1 VSVSALLE
9 RLKGVRIT
17 GTGQWS
23 ARCPAHEDRSPSLS
37 VRELADGRILVHCFA
52 GCGAVEVMEAL
63 GLGWSDLFPEKL
75 EVDEIQRI
83 PTSWALEVLNHEALV
98 VGICASD
105 IASGKALSELDAQRV
120 CEAAGRIAM
129 IAARTHER

>member
-1 VSVSALLE
+1 
-9 RLKGVRIT
+9 
-17 GTGQWS
+17 
-23 ARCPAHEDRSPSLS
+23 
-37 VRELADGRILVHCFA
+37 
-52 GCGAVEVMEAL
+52 MEAL

>member
-1 VSVSALLE
+1 
-9 RLKGVRIT
+9 
-17 GTGQWS
+17 
-23 ARCPAHEDRSPSLS
+23 
-37 VRELADGRILVHCFA
+37 
-52 GCGAVEVMEAL
+52 
-63 GLGWSDLFPEKL
+63 
-75 EVDEIQRI
+75 
-83 PTSWALEVLNHEALV
+83 LEVLNHEALV